1 MTATTDVRSTAP
13 EPGPARATRDLR
25 YLVGAAVLIVAV
37 VAAVL
42 VFGVQRP
49 PRLDEV
55 APGEAPEAPAALA
68 WAAWTGSSNCVH
80 VVDPS
85 GQVRVVTCAREGF
98 ELIGWDDRG
107 IVLLHWLGS
116 GERVETI
123 DPDTGEVIA
132 TRTVREVDLDG
143 VFDEGF
149 GGGDSVVLSRWRDG
163 ILTVVKD
170 GPGGYV
176 LWAVEAPEAYRVEQG
191 SLAPDGGVIAGVD
204 SAGRLLLFDA
214 AGEVPPR
221 VWNDDTP
228 PWSRLVWQGSAPP
241 ELRDATG

>member
-1 MTATTDVRSTAP
+1 VVGVAP
-13 EPGPARATRDLR
+13 RRPARP
-25 YLVGAAVLIVAV
+25 
-37 VAAVL
+37 
-42 VFGVQRP
+42 P
-49 PRLDEV
+49 PRLDGV
-55 APGEAPEAPAALA
+55 ALGEAPEAPAALA
-68 WAAWTGSSNCVH
+68 WAGWTGSSTCVH

-116 GERVETI
+116 RERVETI

-132 TRTVREVDLDG
+132 TRAVRDGDLDG

-149 GGGDSVVLSRWRDG
+149 GGDGFFGGGDSVVLNRWRDG

-176 LWAVEAPEAYRVEQG
+176 LWAVEAPEAYRVEQ
-191 SLAPDGGVIAGVD
+191 SSVAPDRSVIAGVD

-221 VWNDDTP
+221 VWHDDAE